1 MNLQCQACSARFS
14 FGEFA
19 TLPDVC
25 HSCQRVGRQPSD
37 RTKALV
43 DARGER
49 NVGRLMAAT
58 GVIVSTIALVF
69 DANPDAA
76 LLSKWKVGFAG
87 LAVLGGGLA
96 KIRHANRRLKK
107 LERDPP

>member
-1 MNLQCQACSARFS
+1 MALHCQACGARFS
-14 FGEFA
+14 LGEFA

-25 HSCQRVGRQPSD
+25 HSCQRAGRKPSD

-49 NVGRLMAAT
+49 NVGRLMVVT
-58 GVIVSTIALVF
+58 RVIFSAFALVF
-69 DANPDAA
+69 DAKRDAA

-107 LERDPP
+107 LERDLP